1 MTFGMRS
8 RPYTHLPYKMLLR
21 VLFLCLLPGSM
32 LASDP
37 LSWTELQRLYHADL
51 AIDARFVRQDDTHLW
66 VKVLAV
72 LRDRGHGI
80 ASGDH
85 IRVDKAVSYDCGYSW
100 NIGDLRRWRL
110 YLQKEEGK
118 GHWALLRNSASSAI
132 HVIHGQAIIHMPA
145 QVELPILEFDRC
157 MIELQTCYDLVDS
170 TDSFIARCPQPRIDS
185 LAAHN
190 AILAQ
195 FEKQG
200 RTVTAAHLFEPPEVP
215 VMEPLPAPM
224 RECVW
229 LDERPRKLGTPAEAN
244 APPIQLSVVD
254 PTPDALEPRT
264 VVRVVVD
271 LDGQLRD
278 ATILR
283 ASTPQRD
290 TAALRAISALPVL
303 EPGRTKGVPTACFEV
318 FPVRFTIPKE

>member
-1 MTFGMRS
+1 MRF
-8 RPYTHLPYKMLLR
+8 RL
-21 VLFLCLLPGSM
+21 LFLCLLPGPI
-32 LASDP
+32 LANDP
-37 LSWTELQRLYHADL
+37 LSWTELQLLFHADL
-51 AIDARFVRQDDTHLW
+51 AIDARYVREDDAHFW
-66 VKVLAV
+66 VRVNTV
-72 LRDRGHGI
+72 LRDTGFDI
-80 ASGDH
+80 KTGDA
-85 IRVDKAVSYDCGYSW
+85 IRVDKAAVYDCGYPL
-100 NIGDLRRWRL
+100 NIGETKRWRL

-118 GHWALLRNSASSAI
+118 GQWALLERMAGSAV
-132 HVIHGQAIIHMPA
+132 HFLHERAIIHMPA

-157 MIELQTCYDLVDS
+157 MIEFQTCYDLVDS

-215 VMEPLPAPM
+215 VMGPPPTPM

-229 LDERPRKLGTPAEAN
+229 LDERPRNLGTPVEAN
-244 APPIQLSVVD
+244 APTIQLSVVD
-254 PTPDALEPRT
+254 PTPNALEPPT

-271 LDGQLRD
+271 VDGQLRD

-290 TAALRAISALPVL
+290 TAALRAISALPAL
-303 EPGRTKGVPTACFEV
+303 DPGRTKGVPTTCFEV
-318 FPVRFTIPKE
+318 FPIRFTVPKE